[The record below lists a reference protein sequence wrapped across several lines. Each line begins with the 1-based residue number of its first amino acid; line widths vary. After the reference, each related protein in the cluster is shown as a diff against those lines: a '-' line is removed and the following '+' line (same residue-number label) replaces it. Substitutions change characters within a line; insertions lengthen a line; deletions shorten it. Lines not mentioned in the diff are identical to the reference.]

1 MRRLALIALAL
12 VALPTGSLRAQ
23 EAADEAVAT
32 VQALFDGM
40 RAGDTA
46 SIRTLFEPG
55 ARLVTTATTPDGAP
69 FMRTV
74 SLDQFLQGI
83 GTAEGVIDEQIWDVE
98 VQLDDNLAS
107 VWNQYALYYQDA
119 LHHCGVDS
127 FQLARTAEGWK
138 IIAIADTQRRA
149 GCEDAPGR

>member
-1 MRRLALIALAL
+1 MRRLALIAVCLLA
-12 VALPTGSLRAQ
+12 VPAGSLRAQ

-46 SIRTLFEPG
+46 SIRALFDTG
-55 ARLVTTATTPDGAP
+55 ARLVTTANTAEGAP

-74 SLDQFLQGI
+74 GLDQFLQSI
-83 GTAEGVIDEQIWDVE
+83 GSAEGVIDEQIWDIE
-98 VQLDDNLAS
+98 VQVDDNLAS

-119 LHHCGVDS
+119 LHHCGVDT
-127 FQLARTAEGWK
+127 FQLARTADGWK

-149 GCEDAPGR
+149 GCKDAPGM